1 MRFVTERKKNKTKQ
15 NKTKNNENEAE
26 FIPRAFPSESPS
38 NNDKKLNILCHPHGC
53 CCYDLNTP
61 LPGGYSLIISY
72 IDVLP
77 PTLWFFSRFGLK
89 TGVDFGHFGLKLDIF
104 CLLV

>member
-1 MRFVTERKKNKTKQ
+1 MRSRVHSTHTLTFYAYAYFSRMRFVTERKKNKTKQ

-26 FIPRAFPSESPS
+26 FIPRAFPLESPS

-61 LPGGYSLIISY
+61 LPGGT
-72 IDVLP
+72 P
-77 PTLWFFSRFGLK
+77 
-89 TGVDFGHFGLKLDIF
+89 
-104 CLLV
+104 LL